1 MQSITNTFILTN
13 LNNTITMNKQDEI
26 QHKIDDISKQI
37 EYNNQ
42 SNKRMQDQLN
52 LLETE
57 LMIIQK
63 PVITEGEFEC
73 VVQDMAE
80 LMSDLFSD
88 MSQNIND
95 YEPEF
100 EIGYSNEV
108 SISNICLDY
117 DATEDI
123 KNILEARFKI
133 NVPDQTENTN

>member
-1 MQSITNTFILTN
+1 MS
-13 LNNTITMNKQDEI
+13 KQDEI
-26 QHKIDDISKQI
+26 QHKIDDLNKQV

-42 SNKRMQDQLN
+42 SNKRMLDQLN
-52 LLETE
+52 SLETE
-57 LMIIQK
+57 LMIIKK
-63 PVITEGEFEC
+63 PEIENFDFEC

-80 LMSDLFSD
+80 LISDLFSD

-117 DATEDI
+117 DPTEDI
-123 KNILEARFKI
+123 KSILEARFKI
-133 NVPDQTENTN
+133 NVPDQTQNTN

>member
-1 MQSITNTFILTN
+1 
-13 LNNTITMNKQDEI
+13 MNKQDEI
-26 QHKIDDISKQI
+26 QHKIDDLNRQV

-42 SNKRMQDQLN
+42 SNKRMLDQLN
-52 LLETE
+52 SLETE
-57 LMIIQK
+57 LMIIKK
-63 PVITEGEFEC
+63 PEIENFDFEC
-73 VVQDMAE
+73 VVEDMAE
-80 LMSDLFSD
+80 LISDLFSD

-117 DATEDI
+117 DPTEDI

-133 NVPDQTENTN
+133 NVPEKTENTN

>member
-1 MQSITNTFILTN
+1 
-13 LNNTITMNKQDEI
+13 MNKKYEI
-26 QHKIDDISKQI
+26 QRKIDDISKQI

-42 SNKRMQDQLN
+42 SNKRMQDQLD

-57 LMIIQK
+57 LMIIKK
-63 PVITEGEFEC
+63 PEITNFDFEC

-80 LMSDLFSD
+80 LISDLFID

-117 DATEDI
+117 DPTEDI

>member
-1 MQSITNTFILTN
+1 
-13 LNNTITMNKQDEI
+13 MNKQDEI
-26 QHKIDDISKQI
+26 QHKIDDLNRQV

-42 SNKRMQDQLN
+42 SNKRMLDQLN
-52 LLETE
+52 SLETE
-57 LMIIQK
+57 LMIIKK
-63 PVITEGEFEC
+63 PEITNFDFEC
-73 VVQDMAE
+73 VVEDMAE
-80 LMSDLFSD
+80 LISDLFSD

-117 DATEDI
+117 DPTEDI

-133 NVPDQTENTN
+133 NVPEKTENTN

>member
-1 MQSITNTFILTN
+1 
-13 LNNTITMNKQDEI
+13 MNKKDEI
-26 QHKIDDISKQI
+26 QRKIDDLNRQV

-57 LMIIQK
+57 LMIIKK
-63 PVITEGEFEC
+63 PEITNFDFEC

-117 DATEDI
+117 DPTEDI

-133 NVPDQTENTN
+133 NVPDQIENTN

>member
-1 MQSITNTFILTN
+1 MS
-13 LNNTITMNKQDEI
+13 KQYEI
-26 QHKIDDISKQI
+26 QRKIDDISKQI

-42 SNKRMQDQLN
+42 SNKRMQDQLD

-57 LMIIQK
+57 LMIIKK
-63 PVITEGEFEC
+63 PEIENFDFEC

-80 LMSDLFSD
+80 LISDLFND

-95 YEPEF
+95 YDPEF

-108 SISNICLDY
+108 TLSSINLDY

-123 KNILEARFKI
+123 KQLLEARFKI
-133 NVPDQTENTN
+133 NVPDQTEDTN

>member
-1 MQSITNTFILTN
+1 
-13 LNNTITMNKQDEI
+13 MNKKDEM
-26 QHKIDDISKQI
+26 QHKIDDLNRQV

-42 SNKRMQDQLN
+42 SNKRMLDQLN

-57 LMIIQK
+57 LMIINK
-63 PVITEGEFEC
+63 PEIENFDFEC

-133 NVPDQTENTN
+133 NVPEQTENTN

>member
-1 MQSITNTFILTN
+1 
-13 LNNTITMNKQDEI
+13 MNKQDEI
-26 QHKIDDISKQI
+26 QHKIDDLNRQV

-42 SNKRMQDQLN
+42 SNKRMLDQLN
-52 LLETE
+52 SLELEKLYLKE

-63 PVITEGEFEC
+63 PQITEGEFEC
-73 VVQDMAE
+73 LVQDMAD

-117 DATEDI
+117 DATDDI
-123 KNILEARFKI
+123 KNTLEARFKI